1 MKKLLSTVLIA
12 ILAVASVFALAA
24 CTPKSSE
31 YFDGVYAKYENLAA
45 NAVSY
50 DSEGK
55 VQKSF
60 RLKGKAERRRDLVTV
75 DLGAVKEFNTIT
87 LRENGTDGI
96 IRFSIYASN
105 DGEKYEF
112 LYQSDT
118 IECGHVCFVGD
129 VSYRYLRIM
138 TTQVKA
144 KYDVDTIG
152 VYMIKSENAKK
163 LRNTGY
169 LVINDVDENYDLST
183 LDAFTDII
191 LFSTATFQENGDIT
205 FSYGKDGN
213 GNEVYDNGERYA
225 QKLSIVRE
233 KLAGR
238 DVNLIADVYLP
249 YGKVYEMMSNHRDNA
264 VANIKALLDRFD
276 LDGYDIDYEYPTNKK
291 EWKAYNEFLVAA
303 DKAIG
308 DKILSI
314 ATSPFALKFDDAAIA
329 AIDRVQYMVYDCFD
343 SNGYQSTIP
352 TAVAGVYDLLE
363 CGFTAEKID
372 LGVPTYSRPIDGYE
386 YWGNYKDFVDKL
398 GRYDNLLMPNDFDH
412 DGQPLATPQYFNSYQ
427 TILDKTAFAIDAGLG
442 GIMMFRIGCDT
453 SYDNPLCLAKAVVEA
468 KAAKAV

>member
-1 MKKLLSTVLIA
+1 MKKILSTVLIA
-12 ILAVASVFALAA
+12 ILAVCAVFALAA

-50 DSEGK
+50 DSEGA
-55 VQKSF
+55 VQKKF
-60 RLKGKAERRRDLVTV
+60 RLKDKAERRRDFVTV
-75 DLGAVKEFNTIT
+75 DLGAVKTFNTIT

-96 IRFSIYASN
+96 VRFSIYASN
-105 DGEKYEF
+105 DGTKYEF

-152 VYMIKSENAKK
+152 VYMIKSENAKT

-169 LVINDVDENYDLST
+169 LVINDVDEDYDLST

-191 LFSTATFQENGDIT
+191 LFSTATFKENGDII
-205 FSYGKDGN
+205 FSYDN
-213 GNEVYDNGERYA
+213 NVYDNGEIYGK
-225 QKLSIVRE
+225 KLEIVRE
-233 KLAGR
+233 KLGDR

-249 YGKVYEMMSNHRDNA
+249 YGKVYELMTNHLDNA
-264 VANIKALLDRFD
+264 VANIVALLDRFD
-276 LDGYDIDYEYPTNKK
+276 LDGYDIDYEYPTNNK
-291 EWKAYNEFLVAA
+291 EWKAYNNFLVAT

-308 DKILSI
+308 DRILSV
-314 ATSPFALKFDDAAIA
+314 ATSPFALKFNDAAIA
-329 AIDRVQYMVYDCFD
+329 AIDRIQYMVYDCFD
-343 SNGYQSTIP
+343 TNGYQSTIP

-363 CGFTAEKID
+363 CGFTADKID
-372 LGVPTYSRPIDGYE
+372 LGVPTYSRPTDGYA

-427 TILDKTAFAIDAGLG
+427 MILDKTAFAIDAGLG

-453 SYDNPLCLAKAVVEA
+453 SYDNPLCLAKAVVDA
-468 KAAKAV
+468 KAAKAL